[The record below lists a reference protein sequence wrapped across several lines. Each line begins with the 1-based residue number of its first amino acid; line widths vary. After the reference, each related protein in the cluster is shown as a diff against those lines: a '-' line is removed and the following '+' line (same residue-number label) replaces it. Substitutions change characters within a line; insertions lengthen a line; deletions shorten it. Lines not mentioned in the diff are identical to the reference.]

1 MLREVRRMLSIERRF
16 LFRWAVFPLTA
27 QLVGAAIAI
36 RSGFIWYTYIALC
49 LPFLFMGGLFAWY
62 AIKGHML
69 PVQYTIAK
77 VLQIGALSGTADAR
91 YIRKTYCMWFLIG
104 VNMLFWAIVAVSAA
118 IAISIGK

>member
-1 MLREVRRMLSIERRF
+1 MLSIERRF
-16 LFRWAVFPLTA
+16 LLRWAVFPLTA
-27 QLVGAAIAI
+27 QVIGAAITI
-36 RSGFIWYTYIALC
+36 RSGFIWYIYIALC
-49 LPFLFMGGLFAWY
+49 LPFFFMGALFVWY

-77 VLQIGALSGTADAR
+77 VLQIGASSNTADAR

-104 VNMLFWAIVAVSAA
+104 VNMLFGAIVAVSAV